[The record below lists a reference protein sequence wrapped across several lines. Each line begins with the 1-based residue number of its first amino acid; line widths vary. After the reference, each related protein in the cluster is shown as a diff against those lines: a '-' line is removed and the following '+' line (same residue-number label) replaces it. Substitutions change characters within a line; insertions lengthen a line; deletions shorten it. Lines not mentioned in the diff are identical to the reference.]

1 MRRLIPSRQGD
12 GGKEAQRQSPQTTP
26 RSPAAL
32 APSCALRHDGIPR
45 ARRSVLG
52 IYWSLSTR
60 ALARTVAKIEAAAIA
75 ETVRAG
81 LAVNEVLVEG
91 RVESTR
97 AQLLKTVGIRRGD
110 PIPDARYARGSR
122 APDRPRLGGQRRSR
136 AAAAGYGLFCAFWER
151 KALAIWQRKGSFVL
165 IDRTGAV
172 IGTQG
177 LERYGHLKIIVGKD
191 APRHAPALLDMLA
204 TAPPLMKRV
213 RAAVWVSGRRW
224 NLRLDDGIDIRLPEE
239 NAQAA
244 WTRLATLERD
254 RQLLSQDIIAIDLRI
269 RDRLVVRRR
278 GEVVK
283 TPENST

>member
-12 GGKEAQRQSPQTTP
+12 SGKKRNAKARKQR
-26 RSPAAL
+26 RA
-32 APSCALRHDGIPR
+32 
-45 ARRSVLG
+45 ARRRWLRPALYATMAFLGLGVLSWG
-52 IYWSLSTR
+52 IYWSLSTG

-110 PIPDARYARGSR
+110 PILTLDTHAVRE
-122 APDRPRLGGQRRSR
+122 RLIGLGWVANAAVERRLPGTVYLR
-136 AAAAGYGLFCAFWER
+136 LWER